1 MGRVTGTVEREV
13 QPLRRSRLELIRVG
27 WLLAAYAGIRVVGLL
42 VLHAGVHA
50 DQPPPDNPFDS
61 SEPAEPSTYDELGA
75 WDGGWYVKLAE
86 HGYPDHLSLV
96 SPREDSTAPLVFPPL
111 YPMAMRLLHL
121 MGMPA
126 LTAGLLI
133 TAVAGALA
141 VVGVYAVAR
150 DLIAPRAA
158 MLAALLWAAGPMTV
172 VLSMAYSEALFVAL
186 AAWAMWLARRG
197 WWLTAGLLALLSG
210 LTRSTGLAVGA
221 AIAMAALLAWRRG
234 GTAPEPGPSTDDTPS
249 PRPFADAPHPRPRTE
264 APHPRPRVEA
274 SRWRIATAVVLA
286 AAGVPSWWLYVAIVG
301 GRIDAWFAAQQLYWG
316 SRFDFGASV
325 LQNAWRTLSFDG
337 LLDAVGRVVQAASL
351 LAMLAAVLLLAAL
364 LAHAWRAR
372 GPRAR
377 AWWPAAAYAVVLVAL
392 AAGSA
397 GYEASKVRFLV
408 PMFTLL
414 LLPARSLAT
423 AGRTAQVGVVG
434 VAALMSAWF
443 GAFMLTVWP
452 YAI

>member
-1 MGRVTGTVEREV
+1 MGPVTRIDEREV
-13 QPLRRSRLELIRVG
+13 QPLRRTRRDLIRVG
-27 WLLAAYAGIRVVGLL
+27 WLLAAYVVIRAIGMLA
-42 VLHAGVHA
+42 LHAGVHA
-50 DQPPPDNPFDS
+50 DQPSPENPFDPS
-61 SEPAEPSTYDELGA
+61 APPEASTYDTLGA
-75 WDGGWYVKLAE
+75 WDGGWYVKIAE
-86 HGYPDHLSLV
+86 NGYPDHLSLT

-111 YPMAMRLLHL
+111 YPLAMRLLHL

-197 WWLTAGLLALLSG
+197 WWLSAGLLALLSG

-234 GTAPEPGPSTDDTPS
+234 RTTPEPGPSTDDTPS
-249 PRPFADAPHPRPRTE
+249 PRPCADAPHPRPRTE
-264 APHPRPRVEA
+264 APHPRPRAET

-316 SRFDFGASV
+316 SRFDFGVSV

-337 LLDAVGRVVQAASL
+337 LLDPAGRMVQAASF
-351 LAMLAAVLLLAAL
+351 LAMLSAVVLLVVLIV
-364 LAHAWRAR
+364 HAWRTRDELAR
-372 GPRAR
+372 G
-377 AWWPAAAYAVVLVAL
+377 WWPVAAYSTVLVVLAV
-392 AAGSA
+392 GSA
-397 GYEASKVRFLV
+397 GYDSSKVRFLV
-408 PMFTLL
+408 PMFALL
-414 LLPARSLAT
+414 LLPARRLAT
-423 AGRTAQVGVVG
+423 AGRAAEVGAVAM
-434 VAALMSAWF
+434 AALASAWF